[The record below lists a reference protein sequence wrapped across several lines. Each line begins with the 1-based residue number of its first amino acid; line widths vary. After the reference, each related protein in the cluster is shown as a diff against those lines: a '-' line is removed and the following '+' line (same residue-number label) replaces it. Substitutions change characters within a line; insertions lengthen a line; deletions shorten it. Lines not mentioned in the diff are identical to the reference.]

1 MKKILLYFL
10 LLLTLSCS
18 FTNKKNNEFSYN
30 SAKFSNFVKT
40 YNENTYILNK
50 IMYFYFFIDELNE
63 IEQIK
68 ATKILTNDI
77 KNYNYEKEDFL
88 YKKNQSTIQTLL
100 QKNDV
105 LSYRYNLLV
114 YSSVNKNSIDEYI
127 LYKESNEDSYLKKS
141 IISDPKNIFSVS
153 EFIDTNSI
161 YYENLYNKKVNNSE
175 FNKYMLLKSIRN
187 AINSTELI
195 DFEIVYSLKNKEFA
209 TNLLSFPDNSIS
221 YNLLM
226 SSLLNVDNKDE
237 SLKYLKNI
245 LFSMNNTEYNFPKEY
260 KKHFVTIYLLNI
272 FYTENKD
279 IYFKE
284 LKDIVK
290 TLNLYDNILLNMPK
304 NEEIDD
310 MLYILYN
317 LINSKQKNKKY
328 DDIIKKNKTTINEF
342 NKFYKK
348 YKAKIK

>member
-1 MKKILLYFL
+1 MKKILLSLL

-30 SAKFSNFVKT
+30 STKFSNFVKT

-77 KNYNYEKEDFL
+77 KNYNFEEEDFL
-88 YKKNQSTIQTLL
+88 YKKNQSTIQTIL
-100 QKNDV
+100 QKNDI

-114 YSSVNKNSIDEYI
+114 YSSVKKNSIDEYI
-127 LYKESNEDSYLKKS
+127 LYKNSNEDSYLKKS
-141 IISDPKNIFSVS
+141 IISDPKNIFSIS

-161 YYENLYNKKVNNSE
+161 YYENLYNKKVTNSE
-175 FNKYMLLKSIRN
+175 YNKYMLLKSIRN
-187 AINSTELI
+187 SIKNTELI
-195 DFEIVYSLKNKEFA
+195 DFEIIYSLKNKEIA
-209 TNLLSFPDNSIS
+209 TNLLAFSDNSIS

-226 SSLLNVDNKDE
+226 SSLLNVDNKNE

-245 LFSMNNTEYNFPKEY
+245 IFSINNTEYNFPKEY
-260 KKHFVTIYLLNI
+260 KKHFITIYLLNI

-279 IYFKE
+279 IYFEE

-290 TLNLYDNILLNMPK
+290 ILNLYDYILLNTPK
-304 NEEIDD
+304 IEEIDD
-310 MLYILYN
+310 MLYILHN
-317 LINSKQKNKKY
+317 LINSNQKNKKY
-328 DDIIKKNKTTINEF
+328 SDIIKKNKNTINEF

-348 YKAKIK
+348 YKSKVK